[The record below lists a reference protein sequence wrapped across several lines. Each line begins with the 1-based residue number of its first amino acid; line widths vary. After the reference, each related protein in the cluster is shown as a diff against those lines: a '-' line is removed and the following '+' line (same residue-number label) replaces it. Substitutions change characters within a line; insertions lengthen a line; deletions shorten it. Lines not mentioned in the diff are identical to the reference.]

1 MRIHSISKVIAFP
14 LLLAT
19 GYGAYRMFDHNYSD
33 DFPYILIPVVLL
45 TVLYISYGQIDYWW
59 LQKYPIPLDDK
70 IKKWLTDYLPFY
82 NNLDLSNKALF
93 DKRLSLYVEA
103 REFKLIG
110 NKELDDVPFDVKNIL
125 ASQPVR
131 LCLGLEDF
139 LIKDLD
145 RVYLYKHP
153 FPSPRFQF
161 IHTYETDVVDGVV
174 ILSLEQAIN
183 GIVQPKN
190 HYNITLHAFAEA
202 FIHLHPQYQY
212 PEVES
217 YGWDKI
223 NEFSGLKKDLI
234 LAICG
239 YDSIDLLPV
248 HIVAYF
254 EFSEEYQRLLPNEFN
269 TFQNIFNPKSY
280 KH

>member
-1 MRIHSISKVIAFP
+1 MIAFP

-45 TVLYISYGQIDYWW
+45 TILYISYGQIDYWW
-59 LQKYPIPLDDK
+59 LKKNPMPLDER
-70 IKKWLTDYLPFY
+70 IIKWLSDYLPYY
-82 NNLDLSNKALF
+82 NNLETPNKDLF
-93 DKRLSLYVEA
+93 EKRLGLYVEA

-110 NKELDDVPFDVKNIL
+110 NKELNDVPFDVKNIL
-125 ASQPVR
+125 ASQAVR

-145 RVYLYKHP
+145 RIYVYKHP

-161 IHTYETDVVDGVV
+161 IHTYEIDVEDGVI

-183 GIVQPKN
+183 GIIQPHKY
-190 HYNITLHAFAEA
+190 YNITLHAFAEA
-202 FIHLHPQYQY
+202 FVHLHPQYQY
-212 PEVES
+212 PLVDS

-223 NEFSGLKKDLI
+223 SEISGINKEI
-234 LAICG
+234 IIATCG
-239 YDSIDLLPV
+239 YENLDLLPV

-254 EFSEEYQRLLPNEFN
+254 EFSQDYQRLFPEESHV
-269 TFQNIFNPKSY
+269 FQHIFNSKSY